1 MPKYLSGRVKRTPQD
16 KLTEDRYLYLGL
28 DQAEPNLGD
37 PPELDAI
44 PGGETQ
50 YQIISVKSRPG
61 ERYWKEIGGGT
72 IPAAHT
78 VRDEGVVVPKNALF
92 PAGNPNPNAGINSI
106 TDVNFVG
113 LAVTVAG
120 FVDQNGFP
128 GTAVTVT
135 VSAPGDNHQVLF
147 NNDGEF
153 ATSSLFTFDNTVGIE
168 SVGIGT
174 NLRVQGDLKLDK
186 TIYDENNQPGGQ
198 GDLLVKTDTGGM
210 IWQSQNAIRS
220 GAGGHVYDVQFH
232 NTAGLV
238 DGASTNGG
246 KFVYRS
252 DTKRVGIGSTQPDK
266 LLDVLGDS
274 RFTGDVEFITS
285 NEKDILFDEDDNSL
299 IFGDSVKAKFGSDK
313 DASIYHDDTDF
324 YIDNSKG
331 NIFLRVNDTET
342 ALKAIP
348 DGGVELFYDD
358 LKRFETTNIGIA
370 VTGTNHSIHGE
381 VGIQSHIKLPD
392 NAEVQFGVN
401 ESLRI
406 FRDTSNGDSRIR
418 ENGTGNLK
426 IEGSDIIFRNSST
439 VPANNKIYAQFNDG
453 GSVELYHNN
462 TKKFETSGIGVTIT
476 GLTTTTDLSVTGFVT
491 SHLIPGETKIYDLGS
506 PNNAWRTIYAET
518 VIGVD
523 NEEFNFLK
531 VGILTVTEQ
540 LHVSGISSFVGIATF
555 NDLHVTNLEVTGIST
570 FVGIATFGDGIHVRS
585 GVTTV
590 GLLTVTGI
598 STFNDDVIIGTGA
611 TVGIGSTVFFGDD
624 VKVKFGST
632 DGLEI
637 YHSETLEG
645 QNDSYVDS
653 SARNLYIRL
662 NTEAAN
668 GGNIALQAK
677 KDSTGILIEDG
688 DAVKLYF
695 DAPVNQSTEGLR
707 LATTGYGVSVTG
719 VTSTTNL
726 YVTGISTFNNHIETT
741 DNEQYDIGTE
751 NVGFRTVYAK
761 EFIGKISTEQGD
773 LEIINLKVTG
783 ISTFVGIA
791 TFGDGIHVQS
801 GVTTVGLLT
810 VSGIATFNAN
820 IDANKNLDVDGH
832 TELDDLNV
840 TGVSTFNDT
849 VVVGSGMTI
858 TGISTFNND
867 IRTSGVE
874 LYDIGT
880 ESVGFRTVYAKE
892 FNGKKITL
900 EEDLSLRNLKVNGI
914 STFIGIA
921 TFGGGI
927 NVTSGITTVG
937 FLTAQ
942 GIFVTGVTTATDFNS
957 LSDRNFKTNIQVID
971 NPIEKIMKID
981 GVSFNW
987 KATNKPSFG
996 VIADN
1001 VQETLPDLVNNEDP
1015 KTVNYNGLVG
1025 LLIEVVKNQQ
1035 EQINELRGL
1044 LDK

>member
-37 PPELDAI
+37 PPEVDTI
-44 PGGETQ
+44 PPGQQ
-50 YQIISVKSRPG
+50 YQIVSLENYPG
-61 ERYWKEIGGGT
+61 ERFWKPIGGGT

-78 VRDEGVVVPKNALF
+78 VRDEGVVVPK
-92 PAGNPNPNAGINSI
+92 GGSNPNLGINSI

-113 LAVTVAG
+113 AAVTVAG
-120 FVDQNGFP
+120 FILADGSP

-135 VSAPGDNHQVLF
+135 VFAPGDDHGVLF
-147 NNDGEF
+147 NNNGDF
-153 ATSSLFTFDNTVGIE
+153 ATSSFFTFDNTVGIE

-186 TIYDENNQPGGQ
+186 TIYGENNQPGTT
-198 GDLLVKTDTGGM
+198 GDLLVKTSTGGM
-210 IWQSQNAIRS
+210 IWQNQNAIKS
-220 GAGGHVYDVQFH
+220 GAGGEIYDVQFH

-252 DTKRVGIGSTQPDK
+252 DTGRVGIGSTIPEK
-266 LLDVLGDS
+266 LLDVIGNS
-274 RFTGDVEFITS
+274 RFTGDVEFVTS
-285 NEKDILFDEDDNSL
+285 NEKNILFDDNDNSL

-324 YIDNSKG
+324 YIDNGKG
-331 NIFLRVNDTET
+331 NLILSVGVET
-342 ALKAIP
+342 AFLAVP
-348 DGGVELFYDD
+348 NNRVELFYNN
-358 LKRFETTNIGIA
+358 LKKFETTNTGIA
-370 VTGTNHSIHGE
+370 VTGTDHSIHGE
-381 VGIQSHIKLPD
+381 VGIQSHIKLPE
-392 NAEVQFGVN
+392 NAKIQFGVN
-401 ESLRI
+401 QNLEI
-406 FRDTSNGDSRIR
+406 FRDTSDGDSKIR
-418 ENGTGNLK
+418 ESGTGNLR
-426 IEGSDIIFRNSST
+426 IEGSDIIFRNSSI
-439 VPANNKIYAQFNDG
+439 VPASDKIYARFNNG

-462 TKKFETSGIGVTIT
+462 IKKFETSGIGVTIT

-491 SHLIPGETKIYDLGS
+491 SHLIPGETEKYDLGS
-506 PNNAWRTIYAET
+506 QNNAWRAIYAKT
-518 VIGVD
+518 IIGVD

-531 VGILTVTEQ
+531 VGILTVSNE

-570 FVGIATFGDGIHVRS
+570 FVGIATFGDGIHVQS

-624 VKVKFGST
+624 VKVKFGTT

-637 YHSETLEG
+637 YHSQNLAG
-645 QNDSYVDS
+645 ANDSYIDS

-662 NTEAAN
+662 NTETDN
-668 GGNIALQAK
+668 GGNIALQPK
-677 KDSTGILIEDG
+677 INEHGVLIEDDG
-688 DAVKLYF
+688 PVKLYY
-695 DAPVNQSTEGLR
+695 DGGSSSTDGLK
-707 LATTGYGVSVTG
+707 LETTGAGVSVTG

-726 YVTGISTFNNHIETT
+726 YVSGISTFSDHIKTT
-741 DNEQYDIGTE
+741 DDKLYDIGTE
-751 NVGFRTVYAK
+751 SVGFRTVYAK
-761 EFIGKISTEQGD
+761 EFKGNKITLEED
-773 LEIINLKVTG
+773 LIIRNLKVNG
-783 ISTFVGIA
+783 ISTFIGIA
-791 TFGDGIHVQS
+791 TFGGGINVTS

-810 VSGIATFNAN
+810 VSGIATFNDTVVVGSGMTVSG
-820 IDANKNLDVDGH
+820 I
-832 TELDDLNV
+832 
-840 TGVSTFNDT
+840 STFNDT

-900 EEDLSLRNLKVNGI
+900 EEDLTLRNLKVNGI

-921 TFGGGI
+921 TFGNGI
-927 NVTSGITTVG
+927 NVMSGVTTVG
-937 FLTAQ
+937 FLTAVND
-942 GIFVTGVTTATDFNS
+942 IFVAGVVTATDFNS
-957 LSDRNFKTNIQVID
+957 TSDAKLKTNIQVID